1 MPRRPQVTLRMRQS
15 LSCFLF
21 LAYRMRV
28 INYYY
33 QPSSPTESLRRRV
46 TTDPVF
52 AYAYLHASIENN
64 LEVSAENLEVSA
76 ESSIEA
82 SDRSIENPVPFPQ
95 TVDRGVTLFGGC
107 IAEQVDAHAAAV
119 ARQLSHLMI
128 GAYRLVHAPAFN
140 VNTQRAVKGESERR
154 WPVPAE
160 LAERRGVTGGIHV
173 PHCSP
178 ALGVVKERLGIR
190 AAAAAMVATFPA
202 VAVHVRL
209 AEQR

>member
-1 MPRRPQVTLRMRQS
+1 M
-15 LSCFLF
+15 
-21 LAYRMRV
+21 
-28 INYYY
+28 
-33 QPSSPTESLRRRV
+33 
-46 TTDPVF
+46 
-52 AYAYLHASIENN
+52 
-64 LEVSAENLEVSA
+64 
-76 ESSIEA
+76 
-82 SDRSIENPVPFPQ
+82 PFP
-95 TVDRGVTLFGGC
+95 TPVDGGVTLFGGC

-119 ARQLSHLMI
+119 TRQLSHFMI

-140 VNTQRAVKGESERR
+140 VNTQRAVKGVRERR

-190 AAAAAMVATFPA
+190 AAAAAMVATLPA